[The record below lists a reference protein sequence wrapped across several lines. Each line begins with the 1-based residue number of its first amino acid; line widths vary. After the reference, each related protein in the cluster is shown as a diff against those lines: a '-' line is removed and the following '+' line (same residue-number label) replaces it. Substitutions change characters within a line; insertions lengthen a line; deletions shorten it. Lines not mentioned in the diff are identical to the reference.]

1 MSEERIKQLE
11 ELGFEWVVL
20 YLIVENM
27 TLLFK
32 LALPF
37 WAVVRRGAGE
47 IRKRSEETQEC
58 AMDVTATRN
67 DLIE

>member
-47 IRKRSEETQEC
+47 ITKK
-58 AMDVTATRN
+58 
-67 DLIE
+67 I